1 MADNQLVVD
10 DLSAFLIAGRVVSH
24 HRPDAVDAT
33 GSRTPVDGINDG
45 VMAEALGF
53 RRVFLSERWNLK
65 EASVVLAAVG
75 ARTDR
80 VDLATGLVSP
90 ARRNVLHMAALGAT
104 MHACFGPRFVLG
116 LGRGDHSYLRSEGL
130 RTQGFQ
136 GLCDH
141 VDIVRRL
148 WGGETVSYDGP
159 AGRYD
164 NIKLGDT
171 YEGPQPKVWYG
182 TFGLPHAAQ
191 AVARA
196 FDGVLLPPVFTP
208 DATAAAVARIRSAC
222 DRVGRDPETVRI
234 CQCVITAPDLS
245 DDESRALA
253 HARAVTYLQAPEYGD
268 ALVRANGWDTGPV
281 EKLRAHPQFSGRTE
295 MADLGFHRIELM
307 EPSRLIP
314 EAWMQ
319 ETSALG
325 SVRECVAK
333 LQRFR
338 DAGADE
344 IATYGS
350 TPGQNVELIDARRR
364 RDSTRPTPVGQEH
377 R

>member
-1 MADNQLVVD
+1 MADNQPVVD

-24 HRPDAVDAT
+24 HRPGAVDAT
-33 GSRTPVDGINDG
+33 GSRTPVDGIDDG
-45 VMAEALGF
+45 VTAEAAGF

-65 EASVVLAAVG
+65 EASVLLAAVG
-75 ARTDR
+75 ARTER

-130 RTQGFQ
+130 RTQGFT
-136 GLCDH
+136 GLCDY
-141 VDIVRRL
+141 VGIVRRL
-148 WGGETVSYDGP
+148 WRGETVSYDGP

-164 NIKLGDT
+164 GIKLGDI
-171 YEGPQPKVWYG
+171 YEGEHPKVWYG
-182 TFGLPHAAQ
+182 TFALPQAAQ
-191 AVARA
+191 AVART

-208 DATAAAVARIRSAC
+208 EATAAAVTRIRSAC
-222 DRVGRDPETVRI
+222 ERVGRDPETVRI
-234 CQCVITAPDLS
+234 CQCVITAPELS
-245 DDESRALA
+245 DEESRALV

-268 ALVRANGWDTGPV
+268 ALVRANGWDMGPV
-281 EKLRAHPQFSGRTE
+281 EKLRGHAQFRGKAE
-295 MADLGFHRIELM
+295 MADLSFHRIELM
-307 EPSRLIP
+307 QPSRLIP
-314 EAWMQ
+314 EAWMR

-333 LQRFR
+333 LQEFR

-350 TPGQNVELIDARRR
+350 TPGQNVGLIEAWRR
-364 RDSTRPTPVGQEH
+364 RDSHRLTPAGGEP